1 MTSWIAWAAT
11 GSASPSATSMP
22 EELRRR
28 SAPGGLGHAH
38 ALVDRLGAEE
48 WQQVREVQC
57 SVVVAPWKQIRW
69 ASSADP

>member
-1 MTSWIAWAAT
+1 MTSWIAWAVT
-11 GSASPSATSMP
+11 GPTSRSATSML
-22 EELRRR
+22 EELRQR

-57 SVVVAPWKQIRW
+57 
-69 ASSADP
+69 

>member
-1 MTSWIAWAAT
+1 MSCSGDGVVLDDELDRLGGDRI
-11 GSASPSATSMP
+11 GEPSATSMP
-22 EELRRR
+22 EEPRRR

-57 SVVVAPWKQIRW
+57 
-69 ASSADP
+69 

>member
-57 SVVVAPWKQIRW
+57 
-69 ASSADP
+69 